1 MWDRAWMYLQKAGT
15 IILAIS
21 ILLWA
26 LGSFPKRTE
35 FTRDYAAEIAATA
48 DPEIAEELA
57 NLEQAEALE
66 YTAIGR
72 IGKFLEPVIRPL
84 GFDWRVGTALVG
96 AFAAKEVFVAQL
108 GIVFSLGAADESSDS
123 LRETLQR
130 EYTPLQGLAMMLFCL
145 LSAPCMAT
153 IVVTRRETN
162 SWGWALGMLFG
173 MTFIAWA
180 CTFLVYQ
187 AGLFILTA
195 VSYTHLSSV
204 RFRVLV
210 WGARGRKFES
220 SHPDVLRIRRLS

>member
-1 MWDRAWMYLQKAGT
+1 M
-15 IILAIS
+15 
-21 ILLWA
+21 
-26 LGSFPKRTE
+26 
-35 FTRDYAAEIAATA
+35 
-48 DPEIAEELA
+48 
-57 NLEQAEALE
+57 E

-108 GIVFSLGAADESSDS
+108 GIVFRWGPDESSDS

-162 SWGWALGMLFG
+162 SWGWALGMLS
-173 MTFIAWA
+173 A
-180 CTFLVYQ
+180 
-187 AGLFILTA
+187 
-195 VSYTHLSSV
+195 
-204 RFRVLV
+204 
-210 WGARGRKFES
+210 
-220 SHPDVLRIRRLS
+220 